1 MLRRLIVCLFLITNV
16 YAVQDSCT
24 AKAKECKDPVRN
36 PKYYPETHCTCFTC
50 EQGTK
55 REKIL
60 CTNDEKE
67 SGRMQA
73 RVEASGESLNA
84 ERKEEKTTIQES
96 KLEEGKSMSLTGW
109 IKDLDGKTVFVLDKD
124 KQAWSIANMD
134 AVKGQ
139 EGHHVKIKAKLNEA
153 DHSLDVEKLTMLRKG
168 KQTGEEQKAE
178 PNK

>member
-1 MLRRLIVCLFLITNV
+1 MLRSLIVCLFLITNV

-50 EQGTK
+50 EQGTR

-84 ERKEEKTTIQES
+84 ERKEEKPTIQES
-96 KLEEGKSMSLTGW
+96 KLEEGKSVSLDGW
-109 IKDLDGKTVFVLDKD
+109 IKEEDGRAVFINAKD
-124 KQAWSIANMD
+124 KRSWSISNMD
-134 AVKGQ
+134 AVKGH

-153 DHSLDVEKLTMLRKG
+153 DHSINVEKLSMLRKG
-168 KQTGEEQKAE
+168 KQTGDEEKQEEK
-178 PNK
+178 K